1 MLKEQVSYVN
11 AAIVRPTKHYN
22 SKRRLIDDALIRT
35 FIKAKK
41 ENL

>member
-11 AAIVRPTKHYN
+11 AVIVRPTKHYN
-22 SKRRLIDDALIRT
+22 RKRRLIDDALIRT